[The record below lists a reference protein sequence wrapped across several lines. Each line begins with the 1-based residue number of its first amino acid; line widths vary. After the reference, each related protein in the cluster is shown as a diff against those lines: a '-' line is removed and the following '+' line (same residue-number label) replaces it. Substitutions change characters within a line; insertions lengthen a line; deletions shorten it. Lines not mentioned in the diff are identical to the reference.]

1 METLSALLAAIPQ
14 PDVAGMARAQQHI
27 DGLLKPPGSLGRLE
41 TLAVQLAGLPG
52 LQGQLA
58 LAEKAIVVMCA
69 DHGVWHEGVTPSP
82 QVVTAIHAGNM
93 VRGNTG
99 VCVLAAQAGARVQV
113 VDVGIDADPLPGL
126 INLKVARGSG
136 NIARTAAM
144 SRQQAETVLLAS
156 MHLTRQLAADGVKVF
171 GVGELGMAN
180 TTPAAAVISVL
191 TGSDPDAV
199 VGCGANLPLAQR
211 GHKVAVVRQAIALTS
226 RTRKRGWMSGE
237 GGRLRSGGHD
247 RGDPRGG
254 LLWPAGGAGWLPLL
268 CLCPGGVSHGPDGA
282 SLSCPFALVG
292 GERGADRPGRAGS
305 AALSRYGHAPG
316 RGQRRRA
323 GHAPAGGR
331 QRDVQ
336 PDGNAGAE
344 QHCAAQYRAVVL
356 MVERIVSTMGGRCAA
371 FTAPAARPPG
381 AGGKPAPG
389 RACRR

>member
-14 PDVAGMARAQQHI
+14 PDVAAMARAQQHI

-144 SRQQAETVLLAS
+144 SSQQAETVLLAS
-156 MHLTRQLAADGVKVF
+156 MHLTRQLAADGVKAF

-180 TTPAAAVISVL
+180 TTPAAATISVL

-211 GHKVAVVRQAIALTS
+211 GHKVAVVRQAIAHNQPNPADGLDVLAKVGGYDLVGMTGVILGAAS
-226 RTRKRGWMSGE
+226 CGLPVVLDGFLSYASALAACRMAPSAHPYLIPSHLSAEKGAQIALDALGLRPYLDMDMRLGE
-237 GGRLRSGGHD
+237 GSG
-247 RGDPRGG
+247 
-254 LLWPAGGAGWLPLL
+254 
-268 CLCPGGVSHGPDGA
+268 
-282 SLSCPFALVG
+282 
-292 GERGADRPGRAGS
+292 
-305 AALSRYGHAPG
+305 AALAMHLLDAASVMYNQMGTLAQSNIVLPDSAP
-316 RGQRRRA
+316 
-323 GHAPAGGR
+323 
-331 QRDVQ
+331 
-336 PDGNAGAE
+336 
-344 QHCAAQYRAVVL
+344 
-356 MVERIVSTMGGRCAA
+356 SS
-371 FTAPAARPPG
+371 
-381 AGGKPAPG
+381 
-389 RACRR
+389 